1 MIRGI
6 ILNDYMLAFF
16 LYIDHSVFW
25 VINSLH
31 SRGLDGFFLIAT
43 NLGNGWVVAPIL
55 IIIAFI
61 KVPRQKRTG
70 FILFWTFF
78 MVASGVLNTQI
89 KQAVDRPRPLIFF
102 GREKAAQPPL
112 HPALHIIGEPLS
124 WDSFPSGHSNTA
136 FAAASLLAFNFGRA
150 FWPAYILAGIVGY
163 SRMYMGV
170 HFPSDVLGGA
180 LLGIGM
186 MYIGFLLYK
195 WYERKVSKNDKQ

>member
-1 MIRGI
+1 
-6 ILNDYMLAFF
+6 MLAF
-16 LYIDHSVFW
+16 LLHIDHGVFW
-25 VINSLH
+25 AINSLH
-31 SRGLDGFFLIAT
+31 NPALDGFFLIAT

-55 IIIAFI
+55 IFIACI
-61 KVPRQKRTG
+61 KVPRQKLAC
-70 FILFWTFF
+70 FILIWTFF
-78 MVASGVLNTQI
+78 MVAGGVLNTQI

-136 FAAASLLAFNFGRA
+136 FAAASLLVFNFGKA
-150 FWPAYILAGIVGY
+150 FWPAYIFAAIVGY

-186 MYIGFLLYK
+186 MYIGFHFYT
-195 WYERKVSKNDKQ
+195 WYDRRVKKQ